1 MAIVSI
7 KSVQEPR
14 THEDK
19 AEAMREM
26 WGENTIVWFTRTS
39 HYALYE
45 KDAEL
50 TAKLF
55 GLNLDYTLYN
65 NEFVAYLPKDK
76 YDWMTIKA
84 IVQGYKI
91 AILRD

>member
-26 WGENTIVWFTRTS
+26 WGENTIVWFSKKS
-39 HYALYE
+39 HYAVYG

-50 TAKLF
+50 TAKIYGKL
-55 GLNLDYTLYN
+55 LDNVIINDEL
-65 NEFVAYLPKDK
+65 VAYLPKSQ
-76 YDWMTIKA
+76 YDWRTATA
-84 IVQGYKI
+84 ISQGHKI
-91 AILRD
+91 VILQD